1 MDGCFWMVE
10 ISVFLNTIHILLSTK
25 FIPLCKLFFM
35 ELRFDIVEI
44 LKVTMVLFAVID
56 VIGSIPIIISLK
68 QKTGEINASKASLVS
83 LGIMIVFLF
92 IGNTILEIIGISIGD
107 FAIAGSILLF
117 IVAFEMI
124 LGIQISKDP
133 MPGTA
138 SVIPLAFPLIAGTG
152 TLTTLLSLRAEYNI
166 LSIITAIL
174 INVIIVFFVL
184 RNLYRLEKF
193 LGAGG
198 IAILKKVFGIILL
211 AMAIKLF
218 RKYTGL

>member
-1 MDGCFWMVE
+1 MD
-10 ISVFLNTIHILLSTK
+10 LK
-25 FIPLCKLFFM
+25 
-35 ELRFDIVEI
+35 FDIIEI

-56 VIGSIPIIISLK
+56 VIGSIPVILNLK
-68 QKTGEINASKASLVS
+68 EKTGEIDAPKASLVS

-92 IGNTILEIIGISIGD
+92 VGNSILDIIGISIGD
-107 FAIAGSILLF
+107 FAIAGSILIF

-124 LGIQISKDP
+124 LGIQISKDT

-152 TLTTLLSLRAEYNI
+152 TLTTLLSIRAEYNI
-166 LSIITAIL
+166 VSIIIAIIL
-174 INVIIVFFVL
+174 NVFIVFIVL
-184 RNLYRLEKF
+184 KNLNKVERF
-193 LGAGG
+193 LGVGG

-211 AMAIKLF
+211 ALAIKLF